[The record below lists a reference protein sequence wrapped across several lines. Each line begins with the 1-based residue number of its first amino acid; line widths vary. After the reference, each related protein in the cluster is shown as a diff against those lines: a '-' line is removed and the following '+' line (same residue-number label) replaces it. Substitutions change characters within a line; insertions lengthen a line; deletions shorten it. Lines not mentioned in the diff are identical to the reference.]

1 MFQRFWKKLPGHVF
15 YSGISS
21 IVAVIAIGTLAVL
34 TFSPKPPTDNP
45 PPFTITV
52 DPAAKTIKVDEK
64 IEEAFRSKNTL
75 SASVATAA
83 GTVFDWIALSVNSSP
98 WYVNLANPPIR
109 YVTIFPG
116 YRKEQVANAFATQLS
131 WSAAEKTAFLSSTVE
146 DPPTIPEG
154 RFQPA
159 TYELAPETDSLQ
171 VRSAI
176 ADRFQKEIVARYTP
190 ELEETVPLETA
201 LRIASI
207 IEREA
212 GSVSEMR
219 TISGIIWNRLF
230 IGMKLQMDAT
240 LQYAKGTQKN
250 GWWPKVVPK
259 DKYLKST
266 YNTYQYEGLPPT
278 PIASPSVNAVEAAL
292 NPEKTDCYYYFH
304 HRRIFYC
311 STTYDEHVATLIKKF
326 GSGK

>member
-1 MFQRFWKKLPGHVF
+1 MPSRILFGGV
-15 YSGISS
+15 ST
-21 IVAVIAIGTLAVL
+21 IVAVIGMGSLAVL
-34 TFSPKPPTDNP
+34 TFFTFSPKPPPVGP

-52 DPAAKTIKVDEK
+52 DPAAKTIREDEA
-64 IEEAFRSKNTL
+64 IEALFDARETL
-75 SASVATAA
+75 PASVMTA
-83 GTVFDWIALSVNSSP
+83 GKELFSMIAIAINSSP

-131 WSAAEKTAFLSSTVE
+131 WSATEKTAFLSSTVE
-146 DPPTIPEG
+146 DPPTIAEG

-176 ADRFQKEIVARYTP
+176 ADRFQKEIAARYTP